1 MKVRRFKSRRLQKRM
16 APLRKTL
23 DLANAAI
30 DALND
35 MHGTPTRACVAGP
48 AAAHSAHVS
57 EILTYILKCSQEYM
71 HAAVPTRGVPD
82 TGDGWDYET
91 KCGTVKGTFLKANLL
106 SIPQEGGTFDAA
118 SYLCPQ
124 LAAYLEAGLESL
136 TDPLVASAA
145 ASLHRSCQMATDDE
159 YAATL
164 ARLYQAKMTVFSAMR
179 AKFPLGLFALPKSSG
194 LLRLIVDGRPGN
206 VFFLDLPIEHT
217 GGDAFTLIVVDE
229 GYTLQVS
236 KVDLADY
243 FHTILARP
251 GVRKYFGLR
260 PVRAESMAALGIDI
274 PPELVDAEGWTHPQL
289 ATCPWVGSRPPRWRR
304 QATRLFCTAQLVR
317 DPPKPGS
324 CRRSCNQ
331 PSA

>member
-1 MKVRRFKSRRLQKRM
+1 M

-91 KCGTVKGTFLKANLL
+91 KCGTVKGTFLKANIL

-124 LAAYLEAGLESL
+124 LAAYLEAGLGSL

-145 ASLHRSCQMATDDE
+145 ASLHRSCQMATDEE

-164 ARLYQAKMTVFSAMR
+164 ARLYKAKMAVFSAMR

-206 VFFLDLPIEHT
+206 VFFIDLPI
-217 GGDAFTLIVVDE
+217 
-229 GYTLQVS
+229 
-236 KVDLADY
+236 
-243 FHTILARP
+243 
-251 GVRKYFGLR
+251 
-260 PVRAESMAALGIDI
+260 
-274 PPELVDAEGWTHPQL
+274 
-289 ATCPWVGSRPPRWRR
+289 
-304 QATRLFCTAQLVR
+304 
-317 DPPKPGS
+317 
-324 CRRSCNQ
+324 
-331 PSA
+331 